1 MTSDEDQPKTRCGVL
16 LTTNMLFSSMVTG
29 TASALGQEVAVAGD
43 VAEAVELCYAR
54 PTAFVISCLF
64 DVGHAASTRRWG

>member
-1 MTSDEDQPKTRCGVL
+1 
-16 LTTNMLFSSMVTG
+16 MLFSSMVTG